1 MSSKRKR
8 VVLSI
13 TDKVKIIEQ
22 LNKGVSNKFLAE
34 TYNVGTST
42 ISDFKKNSSAILKFA
57 SNLQFEDGSPSRKNM
72 KTAENKELEQAMI
85 KWFLQQRSI
94 GNPLSGPILC
104 EKAKIFAEKMDNL
117 SEFKASDGWLRNFKA
132 RHGIRELDLCGE
144 KLSADN
150 TAAEKFIEEFK
161 TKIENYDPEFVFN
174 ADETGLN
181 WKALPRKTLASK
193 RETSAP
199 GHKVSKDRV
208 TVLTCANST
217 GNHRLPLLL
226 IGKSKNPRAFKNV
239 KKLPVV
245 YKNQNKAWMT
255 SALFTEWFDDVFIPD
270 VKKYQKKI
278 NKKGNVLLLLDNAPT
293 HPSESLLERE
303 NGRFKALFLPP
314 NVTSLLQPMDQ
325 GIIECLK
332 RLYKKQL
339 LRKLLLADENEE
351 GTLIYHKNINIKD
364 CCYMV
369 ADAWSSVKAITLKR
383 AWNKINGI
391 STQQQ
396 IQEEKENAELKNNE
410 ESDKDTDSMST
421 ENLQNMITKVP
432 GCSECNVEDIEDW
445 LHSDSIDPGFQ
456 LLSDDEIIQSTKEE
470 SYPVDSEDDNDST
483 FELEAG
489 PSASEAFACF
499 ETALN
504 WMERQ
509 SECDHVDLLVV
520 KRLKDLAAKKR
531 VSSLKQRTLTE
542 MFK

>member
-1 MSSKRKR
+1 
-8 VVLSI
+8 
-13 TDKVKIIEQ
+13 
-22 LNKGVSNKFLAE
+22 
-34 TYNVGTST
+34 
-42 ISDFKKNSSAILKFA
+42 
-57 SNLQFEDGSPSRKNM
+57 
-72 KTAENKELEQAMI
+72 
-85 KWFLQQRSI
+85 
-94 GNPLSGPILC
+94 
-104 EKAKIFAEKMDNL
+104 
-117 SEFKASDGWLRNFKA
+117 
-132 RHGIRELDLCGE
+132 
-144 KLSADN
+144 
-150 TAAEKFIEEFK
+150 
-161 TKIENYDPEFVFN
+161 
-174 ADETGLN
+174 
-181 WKALPRKTLASK
+181 
-193 RETSAP
+193 
-199 GHKVSKDRV
+199 
-208 TVLTCANST
+208 
-217 GNHRLPLLL
+217 
-226 IGKSKNPRAFKNV
+226 
-239 KKLPVV
+239 
-245 YKNQNKAWMT
+245 
-255 SALFTEWFDDVFIPD
+255 
-270 VKKYQKKI
+270 
-278 NKKGNVLLLLDNAPT
+278 
-293 HPSESLLERE
+293 
-303 NGRFKALFLPP
+303 
-314 NVTSLLQPMDQ
+314 MDQ
-325 GIIECLK
+325 GIIECMK

-369 ADAWSSVKAITLKR
+369 ADAWTSVKAITLKR

-432 GCSECNVEDIEDW
+432 GCSECNVEDIEYW

-470 SYPVDSEDDNDST
+470 SYPVDTEDDNDST

>member
-22 LNKGVSNKFLAE
+22 LNKGVSNKFLVE
-34 TYNVGTST
+34 TYNVGTLT
-42 ISDFKKNSSAILKFA
+42 ISDLKKNSSAILKFA

-72 KTAENKELEQAMI
+72 KTAENKELEQAMF

-104 EKAKIFAEKMDNL
+104 ENAKIFAEKIDNL

-181 WKALPRKTLASK
+181 WKALPRKTSASK

-325 GIIECLK
+325 GIIECMK

-369 ADAWSSVKAITLKR
+369 ADAWTSVKAITLKR

-470 SYPVDSEDDNDST
+470 SYPVDTEDDNDST
-483 FELEAG
+483 FELESG

-531 VSSLKQRTLTE
+531 VSSLK
-542 MFK
+542 

>member
-1 MSSKRKR
+1 
-8 VVLSI
+8 
-13 TDKVKIIEQ
+13 
-22 LNKGVSNKFLAE
+22 
-34 TYNVGTST
+34 
-42 ISDFKKNSSAILKFA
+42 
-57 SNLQFEDGSPSRKNM
+57 
-72 KTAENKELEQAMI
+72 
-85 KWFLQQRSI
+85 
-94 GNPLSGPILC
+94 
-104 EKAKIFAEKMDNL
+104 MDNL

-325 GIIECLK
+325 GIIECMK

-369 ADAWSSVKAITLKR
+369 ADAWTSVKAITLKR

-470 SYPVDSEDDNDST
+470 SYPVDTEDDNDST

-489 PSASEAFACF
+489 PSANDDNEDMVEKSSDSDSDTKDDEKPTTSKVAAAANEIAKTHLTMALIDPGNPLGQMSQEQWKTVELKLLEALFARIYADPDASMPTF
-499 ETALN
+499 EGAGLFSGFKIISKFKYDPSLTWVKESVKKLQGLWVGAALVIVN
-504 WMERQ
+504 R
-509 SECDHVDLLVV
+509 SCVPSIP
-520 KRLKDLAAKKR
+520 KAK
-531 VSSLKQRTLTE
+531 V
-542 MFK
+542 

>member
-1 MSSKRKR
+1 
-8 VVLSI
+8 
-13 TDKVKIIEQ
+13 
-22 LNKGVSNKFLAE
+22 
-34 TYNVGTST
+34 
-42 ISDFKKNSSAILKFA
+42 
-57 SNLQFEDGSPSRKNM
+57 
-72 KTAENKELEQAMI
+72 
-85 KWFLQQRSI
+85 
-94 GNPLSGPILC
+94 
-104 EKAKIFAEKMDNL
+104 MDNL

-181 WKALPRKTLASK
+181 WKALP
-193 RETSAP
+193 
-199 GHKVSKDRV
+199 H
-208 TVLTCANST
+208 
-217 GNHRLPLLL
+217 
-226 IGKSKNPRAFKNV
+226 
-239 KKLPVV
+239 
-245 YKNQNKAWMT
+245 
-255 SALFTEWFDDVFIPD
+255 

-325 GIIECLK
+325 GIIECMK

-369 ADAWSSVKAITLKR
+369 ADAWTSVKAITLKR

-470 SYPVDSEDDNDST
+470 SYPVDTEDDNDST
-483 FELEAG
+483 F
-489 PSASEAFACF
+489 
-499 ETALN
+499 
-504 WMERQ
+504 
-509 SECDHVDLLVV
+509 
-520 KRLKDLAAKKR
+520 
-531 VSSLKQRTLTE
+531 
-542 MFK
+542 

>member
-42 ISDFKKNSSAILKFA
+42 ISNLKKNSSAILKFA

-72 KTAENKELEQAMI
+72 KTAENKELEQAMF

-199 GHKVSKDRV
+199 GHKVSKDRG

-293 HPSESLLERE
+293 HPSESLL
-303 NGRFKALFLPP
+303 
-314 NVTSLLQPMDQ
+314 
-325 GIIECLK
+325 
-332 RLYKKQL
+332 

-369 ADAWSSVKAITLKR
+369 ADAWTSVKAITLKR

-445 LHSDSIDPGFQ
+445 LHSDSIDPGLQ

-470 SYPVDSEDDNDST
+470 SYPVDTEDDNDST